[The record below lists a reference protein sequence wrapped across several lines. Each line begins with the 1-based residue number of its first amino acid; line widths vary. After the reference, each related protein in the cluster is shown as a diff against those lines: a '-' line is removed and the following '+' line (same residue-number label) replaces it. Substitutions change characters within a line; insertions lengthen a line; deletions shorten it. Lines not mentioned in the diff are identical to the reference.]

1 MNQEQLAAAQRL
13 ISLMDGD
20 KIAEAD
26 TATYGH
32 WIEHLMDHVVDI
44 VTED

>member
-20 KIAEAD
+20 EIAQAD
-26 TATYGH
+26 TATYGD
-32 WIEHLMDHVVDI
+32 WIEQLMDHVVDI